1 MTLRQVLEGVKLR
14 SPLSPDLAEKIV
26 AGIEYD
32 SRRLKKDNGKDNARD
47 FVFFAFAGSRTD
59 GRRFVEHAAAQGAF
73 AFLSELPAPA
83 EVSESIASRWIEVEH
98 GRQALA
104 TAARNFYRKP
114 DERVLFTGITGTNG
128 KTTTAYLV
136 DAILREAGF
145 VTALIGTIESRLAGE
160 RREVVNT
167 TPESLDIM
175 RFAAELEERAHQDNQ
190 GKKQALTMEVSSHA
204 LALGRVFGI
213 RFHTAVLT
221 NLTREHLDFHHT
233 MDEYA
238 AAKRRL
244 FAPID
249 FPGPQ
254 WSVLNADDPASS
266 AMAPGGRILWYG
278 ISPGAQIRAEN
289 VVTNF
294 EGLRFD
300 LIYEGARQ
308 PIESGLIGR
317 FNVMNILAA
326 AGVGISYGIDLD
338 TIARGI
344 AACGSVPGRFERIDE
359 GQPFLVAVDYAHTD
373 DALRNAIQVAR
384 ELVTRVQVGEKV
396 SSGRVITVFG
406 CGGDRDRTKRP
417 LMGMAAGELSDYVVL
432 TSDNPR
438 SEDPLDIMNDALV
451 GLRRFDTP
459 HVVEPDRP
467 KAIRHAIERAAAGDV
482 VLIAGK
488 GHETYQVLKDR
499 TIHFDDRET
508 AREVLRSIGYE
519 APGFDEPGG
528 SPERTQET
536 RRQSGTDAK
545 DAESE

>member
-14 SPLSPDLAEKIV
+14 SPLSPGLAERAV

-32 SRRLKKDNGKDNARD
+32 SRRVLKD
-47 FVFFAFAGSRTD
+47 FVFFAFAGSRVD
-59 GRRFVEHAAAQGAF
+59 GRRFVEDAAARGVF
-73 AFLSELPAPA
+73 AFMSELAAP
-83 EVSESIASRWIEVEH
+83 EGVSESIAAGWIQVEH
-98 GRQALA
+98 GRQTLA
-104 TAARNFYRKP
+104 TASRNFYGKP

-128 KTTTAYLV
+128 KTTTSYLV

-145 VTALIGTIESRLAGE
+145 VTGLIGTIESRLAGE
-160 RREVVNT
+160 RRDVVNT

-175 RFAAELEERAHQDNQ
+175 RFAAELEQRGPKSSDTLTEAAGGAPRR
-190 GKKQALTMEVSSHA
+190 ALTMEVSSHA

-213 RFHTAVLT
+213 RFHTAVFT
-221 NLTREHLDFHHT
+221 NLTRDHLDFHRT

-238 AAKRRL
+238 AAKARL
-244 FAPID
+244 FAPVD
-249 FPGPQ
+249 SPSPQ

-266 AMAPGGRILWYG
+266 GMAAANPAPHRTLWYG
-278 ISPGAQIRAEN
+278 LSDRAQVVSQGSPFIRAEN
-289 VVTNF
+289 IASSF
-294 EGLRFD
+294 QGLRFD
-300 LIYEGARQ
+300 LIYDGARQ
-308 PIESGLIGR
+308 PIESSLVGR
-317 FNVMNILAA
+317 FNIMNILAA

-344 AACGSVPGRFERIDE
+344 AACRSVPGRFERIDQ

-384 ELVTRVQVGEKV
+384 ELAAAARGGESASPGRVIT
-396 SSGRVITVFG
+396 SGQVITVFG

-459 HVVEPDRP
+459 HLVEPDRA
-467 KAIRHAIERAAAGDV
+467 KAIRHAIEQAAAGDA

-508 AREVLRSIGYE
+508 ARGVLRSM
-519 APGFDEPGG
+519 GF
-528 SPERTQET
+528 
-536 RRQSGTDAK
+536 K
-545 DAESE
+545 ES